1 MHEPAFFRSRR
12 SLPVGLALLLALLV
26 TVLPLLFSVVPAR
39 ADPAAVSQAKQQAA
53 ALQEQVKQL
62 NDRVEIAVEHYDK
75 AADDLKK
82 LDAAMNDNQAK
93 LTVAEQQQK
102 AMQTQLDERAAR
114 IYKNGEVDLLGMLL
128 SVRSF
133 SDFLNRVDLLA
144 RIGAQDSRLFGQAK
158 NVREQVAGR
167 SLELAASR
175 LKQRQL
181 LAQTGQ
187 TRATVQA
194 MLAARQQ
201 ALKGKEQQVAQLEK
215 EEAQRQAL
223 LAAQAAAAQAAAA
236 RRLAE
241 AQAAAARQAVVQRQ
255 AAALAAQAN
264 QRAAQTPHF
273 ASAAPPGGGPG
284 TQSSAPSGSLV
295 MVGSSK
301 AAQALKIATRYLGVP
316 YVWGGES
323 PGGFDCSGLVQYV
336 FAQVG
341 INLPRVAADQQNVGA
356 AVSRDAL
363 QPGDLVFFGNPAH
376 HVGIYAGNGAMI
388 NAPYTGAV
396 VRYDSIDRSAYAGAR
411 RVG

>member
-1 MHEPAFFRSRR
+1 MMHEQAFFRGRR
-12 SLPVGLALLLALLV
+12 PLPVDRRLLPVLLL
-26 TVLPLLFSVVPAR
+26 TVLLLLLTIVPAW
-39 ADPAAVSQAKQQAA
+39 ADPAAVSKAKQQEA
-53 ALQEQVKQL
+53 ALRDQVKQL

-82 LDAAMNDNQAK
+82 LDAAVKDNQAK

-102 AMQTQLDERAAR
+102 ATQTQLDKRVVG
-114 IYKNGEVDLLGMLL
+114 IYKNGKADLLGMLL

-133 SDFLNRVDLLA
+133 SDFLNRLDLLA
-144 RIGAQDSRLFGQAK
+144 RIGAQDSRLLGDAK
-158 NVREQVAGR
+158 NLREQVVSR
-167 SLELAASR
+167 SRRLAESR
-175 LKQRQL
+175 LKQQQL
-181 LAQTGQ
+181 LAQTER
-187 TRATVQA
+187 TRATVEA

-223 LAAQAAAAQAAAA
+223 LAAQAAAA

-241 AQAAAARQAVVQRQ
+241 AQAATARQAEAQRR
-255 AAALAAQAN
+255 AAALAAPVKQL
-264 QRAAQTPHF
+264 AAQTPH
-273 ASAAPPGGGPG
+273 SDAAPHPAGGPAP
-284 TQSSAPSGSLV
+284 QLSDPSGLPNVLGSLK
-295 MVGSSK
+295 GE
-301 AAQALKIATRYLGVP
+301 QALRAATRYLGVP

-341 INLPRVAADQQNVGA
+341 INLPRVAGDQQGVGA

-376 HVGIYAGNGAMI
+376 HVGIYAGNGTMI
-388 NAPYTGAV
+388 NAPYTGTV
-396 VRYDSIDRSAYAGAR
+396 VRYDSINESDYAGAR